1 MQSRLYLLGRLPR
14 LTTMA
19 TKPAV
24 RSVPPFARLAAVGLL
39 LAACVGVLVGA
50 KYVRRQSDSVP
61 LLLCSAERG
70 PFVHQVT
77 VKGELES
84 SANVDVACEVR
95 SRNSAW
101 IRILEVVPEGT
112 RVQPGDFLVRL
123 DSSQLERDR
132 IRQQAVCE
140 DVAALVAQVRS
151 RLRTAEYNRDHYLQ
165 SDYALAHRDA
175 EMAVFTAE
183 EQVRQ
188 ARQALEASRKLLA
201 MGFITPKQ
209 FQADEFGLQRA
220 ETELRVAKR
229 RRFVLE
235 NFTRARRLIE
245 LETAVVATR
254 ARLRSLEHVLKRNQE
269 LLADIE
275 DQIRK
280 CIIRAPVAGVVV
292 LNHLYHNDHA
302 HLVAPGELTMERRV
316 LVRLPDPRHMQVKAL
331 VTEDKIAIVQPGV
344 KATIELEAFPHV
356 LLDGEV
362 VRVNE
367 YPEPDSFMASA
378 VKKYQTIVRVNNPLP
393 GMRPGLTAEVTFSL
407 HQLGDVIQLPRQA
420 VFKHGDA
427 DYCICVSGERWEA
440 RPIVLGPSNGKTVVV
455 RSGLAQGESVILCPE
470 AYRDKVELPPVVHG
484 AAPQKGN
491 SDTRLARAVPAS

>member
-1 MQSRLYLLGRLPR
+1 
-14 LTTMA
+14 MA

-24 RSVPPFARLAAVGLL
+24 RSIPPLARLAALALGVAVCLTGIVGM
-39 LAACVGVLVGA
+39 
-50 KYVRRQSDSVP
+50 KYLGPGSDPVP
-61 LLLCSAERG
+61 LLLCQAERG

-95 SRNSAW
+95 SRSSTW

-112 RVQPGDFLVRL
+112 RVEPGDFLVRL
-123 DSSQLERDR
+123 DSSLLEQERT
-132 IRQQAVCE
+132 RQQAVCE

-165 SDYALAHRDA
+165 SEYALAHREA

-188 ARQALEASRKLLA
+188 ARQSLEASRKLLA

-229 RRFVLE
+229 KRFVLE
-235 NFTRARRLIE
+235 NFTRPRRLIE

-254 ARLRSLEHVLKRNQE
+254 ARLKSLEHVLKRNQE

-275 DQIRK
+275 EQIRK

-331 VTEDKIAIVQPGV
+331 VTEDKIAAVQPGV

-362 VRVNE
+362 IRVNE

-407 HQLGDVIQLPRQA
+407 AQLGDVLQLPRQA
-420 VFKHGDA
+420 VFKHGEQ
-427 DYCICVSGERWEA
+427 DYCICVSQDRWEA
-440 RPIVLGPSNGKTVVV
+440 RPITLGPSNGKTVVV
-455 RSGLAQGESVILCPE
+455 RSGLSQGESVVLCPE
-470 AYRDKVELPPVVHG
+470 AYRDKVALPPTV
-484 AAPQKGN
+484 AGN
-491 SDTRLARAVPAS
+491 VPRGSESGTRLVQAESPS

>member
-1 MQSRLYLLGRLPR
+1 
-14 LTTMA
+14 MA

-24 RSVPPFARLAAVGLL
+24 RSIPPSVRLGALAVLVAAV
-39 LAACVGVLVGA
+39 LAGVLGV
-50 KYVRRQSDSVP
+50 KYLEPAGDQVP
-61 LLLCSAERG
+61 LLLCQAQRG
-70 PFVHQVT
+70 PFVHRVT
-77 VKGELES
+77 VKGQLES

-95 SRNSAW
+95 SRSSAW

-112 RVQPGDFLVRL
+112 RVEAGDFLVRL
-123 DSSQLERDR
+123 DSSLLEQERT
-132 IRQQAVCE
+132 RQQAVCE
-140 DVAALVAQVRS
+140 DVAALVARVRS
-151 RLRTAEYNRDHYLQ
+151 RLRTAQYNRDHYLQ
-165 SDYALAHRDA
+165 FEYALAHHEA

-188 ARQALEASRKLLA
+188 ARQSLEASRKLLA

-229 RRFVLE
+229 KRFVLE
-235 NFTRARRLIE
+235 NFTRPRRLIE

-275 DQIRK
+275 QQIRK
-280 CIIRAPVAGVVV
+280 CTIRAPVPGVVV
-292 LNHLYHNDHA
+292 LNHLYHNNHA

-316 LVRLPDPRHMQVKAL
+316 LVRLPDPRHLQVKAL
-331 VTEDKIAIVQPGV
+331 VTEDKIAAVQPGV

-362 VRVNE
+362 IRVHE

-393 GMRPGLTAEVTFSL
+393 RLRPGLTAKVTFSL
-407 HQLGDVIQLPRQA
+407 AQLDEVIQLPRQA
-420 VFKHGDA
+420 VFKHGEQH
-427 DYCICVSGERWEA
+427 YCICVSQGHWET
-440 RPIVLGPSNGKTVVV
+440 RPISLGPSNGKTVVV
-455 RSGLAQGESVILCPE
+455 RSGVAEGESVVLCPE
-470 AYRDKVELPPVVHG
+470 AYRDKVHLPEPTPG
-484 AAPQKGN
+484 GRPSYSEAARQLAGAPQE
-491 SDTRLARAVPAS
+491 

>member
-1 MQSRLYLLGRLPR
+1 
-14 LTTMA
+14 MA

-24 RSVPPFARLAAVGLL
+24 RSIAPSARLAAVAVLV
-39 LAACVGVLVGA
+39 AACLAGMLGA
-50 KYVRRQSDSVP
+50 KYLGPASDPVP
-61 LLLCSAERG
+61 LLLCRAERG
-70 PFVHQVT
+70 PFVHQIT

-95 SRNSAW
+95 SRSSAW

-112 RVQPGDFLVRL
+112 RVEAGDFLVRL
-123 DSSQLERDR
+123 DSSLLEQERT
-132 IRQQAVCE
+132 RQQAVCE
-140 DVAALVAQVRS
+140 NVAALVAQVRS

-165 SDYALAHRDA
+165 SEYALAHREA

-188 ARQALEASRKLLA
+188 ARQSLEASRKLLA

-220 ETELRVAKR
+220 ETELSVAKR
-229 RRFVLE
+229 KRFVLE
-235 NFTRARRLIE
+235 NFTRPRRMIE
-245 LETAVVATR
+245 LETVVMATR

-275 DQIRK
+275 QQIRK
-280 CIIRAPVAGVVV
+280 CVIRAPVAGVVV

-331 VTEDKIAIVQPGV
+331 VTEDKIAAVQPGV

-378 VKKYQTIVRVNNPLP
+378 VKKYQTIVRVNKPLP
-393 GMRPGLTAEVTFSL
+393 GMRPGLTAEVTFAL
-407 HQLGDVIQLPRQA
+407 AQLGDVIQLPRQA
-420 VFKHGDA
+420 VFKHGEQ
-427 DYCICVSGERWEA
+427 DYCICLSQGQWEA
-440 RPIVLGPSNGKTVVV
+440 RPITLGPSNGKTVVV
-455 RSGLAQGESVILCPE
+455 RSGLAEGESVVLCPE
-470 AYRDKVELPPVVHG
+470 AYRDKVKVPDVAPGAQPSYGPPG
-484 AAPQKGN
+484 GQ
-491 SDTRLARAVPAS
+491 LARASHELNP

>member
-1 MQSRLYLLGRLPR
+1 
-14 LTTMA
+14 MA

-24 RSVPPFARLAAVGLL
+24 RSIPPSARLAALA
-39 LAACVGVLVGA
+39 LAAAVCLTGIVGVRYLGPGG
-50 KYVRRQSDSVP
+50 DPVP
-61 LLLCSAERG
+61 LLLCQAERG
-70 PFVHQVT
+70 PFVHQVS

-95 SRNSAW
+95 SRSSAW

-112 RVQPGDFLVRL
+112 RVEPGDFLVRL
-123 DSSQLERDR
+123 DSSLLEQERT
-132 IRQQAVCE
+132 RQQAVCE

-165 SDYALAHRDA
+165 SEYALAHREA

-188 ARQALEASRKLLA
+188 ARQSLEASRKLLA

-229 RRFVLE
+229 KRFVLE
-235 NFTRARRLIE
+235 NFTRPRRLIE

-254 ARLRSLEHVLKRNQE
+254 ARLKSLEHVLKRNQD

-275 DQIRK
+275 EQIRK

-331 VTEDKIAIVQPGV
+331 VTEDKIAAVQPGV

-362 VRVNE
+362 IRVNE

-407 HQLGDVIQLPRQA
+407 AQLGDVLQLPRQA
-420 VFKHGDA
+420 VFKHGEQ
-427 DYCICVSGERWEA
+427 DYCICVSQDRWEA
-440 RPIVLGPSNGKTVVV
+440 RPITLGPSNGKTVVV
-455 RSGLAQGESVILCPE
+455 RSGLSQGESVVLCPE
-470 AYRDKVELPPVVHG
+470 AYRDKVALPPMV
-484 AAPQKGN
+484 PGN
-491 SDTRLARAVPAS
+491 IPRGNESGTRLVQAESPS

>member
-1 MQSRLYLLGRLPR
+1 
-14 LTTMA
+14 MA

-24 RSVPPFARLAAVGLL
+24 RSIPPSARLAA
-39 LAACVGVLVGA
+39 LALVVAVCLAGVFGA
-50 KYVRRQSDSVP
+50 KYLRPGSDSVP
-61 LLLCSAERG
+61 LLLCRAQRG

-95 SRNSAW
+95 SRSSAW

-112 RVQPGDFLVRL
+112 RVEPGDFLVRL
-123 DSSQLERDR
+123 DSSLLEQERN
-132 IRQQAVCE
+132 RQQAVCE
-140 DVAALVAQVRS
+140 DIAALVAQVRS
-151 RLRTAEYNRDHYLQ
+151 RLRTAEYNRNHYLQ
-165 SDYALAHRDA
+165 SEYALAHRDA

-188 ARQALEASRKLLA
+188 ARQSLEASRKLLA

-209 FQADEFGLQRA
+209 FQADEFSLQRA

-229 RRFVLE
+229 KRFVLE
-235 NFTRARRLIE
+235 NFTRPRRLIE

-275 DQIRK
+275 EQIRK

-331 VTEDKIAIVQPGV
+331 VTEDKIAAVQPGV

-367 YPEPDSFMASA
+367 YPEPDSFMGSA
-378 VKKYQTIVRVNNPLP
+378 VKKYQTIVRVNKPLP
-393 GMRPGLTAEVTFSL
+393 GMRPGLTAEVTFAL
-407 HQLGDVIQLPRQA
+407 AHLGDVIQVPRQA
-420 VFKHGDA
+420 VFKHGEQ
-427 DYCICVSGERWEA
+427 DYCICVSNDRWEA
-440 RPIVLGPSNGKTVVV
+440 RPVTLGPSNGKTVVV
-455 RSGLAQGESVILCPE
+455 RSGLEQGESVVLCPE
-470 AYRDKVELPPVVHG
+470 AYRDKVELPPVVPGHG
-484 AAPQKGN
+484 PRGVD
-491 SDTRLARAVPAS
+491 SGTRLVQAEARL

>member
-1 MQSRLYLLGRLPR
+1 M
-14 LTTMA
+14 
-19 TKPAV
+19 
-24 RSVPPFARLAAVGLL
+24 
-39 LAACVGVLVGA
+39 GA
-50 KYVRRQSDSVP
+50 KYVGSDRDAVP
-61 LLLCSAERG
+61 VLLCQAERG

-95 SRNSAW
+95 SRSSAW

-123 DSSQLERDR
+123 DSSLLEQERT
-132 IRQQAVCE
+132 RQQAVCA

-151 RLRTAEYNRDHYLQ
+151 RLRTAEFNRDHYLN
-165 SDYALAHRDA
+165 SEYALAHRDA

-229 RRFVLE
+229 KRFVLE
-235 NFTRARRLIE
+235 NFTRPRRLIE

-254 ARLRSLEHVLKRNQE
+254 ARLRSLEQVLKRNQE

-275 DQIRK
+275 EQIRK
-280 CIIRAPVAGVVV
+280 CVIRAPVAGVVV

-331 VTEDKIAIVQPGV
+331 VTEDKIAAVQPGV

-378 VKKYQTIVRVNNPLP
+378 VKKYETIVRVNTPLP
-393 GMRPGLTAEVTFSL
+393 GMRPGLSAEVTFSL
-407 HQLGDVIQLPRQA
+407 AQLGDAIQVPRQA
-420 VFKHGDA
+420 VFKHGDQ
-427 DYCICVSGERWEA
+427 DYCLCVSGDQWEA
-440 RPIVLGPSNGKTVVV
+440 RPVTLGPSNGKTVVV
-455 RSGLAQGESVILCPE
+455 RAGLAAGESVALCPE
-470 AYRDKVELPPVVHG
+470 AYRDKVRLPPLG
-484 AAPQKGN
+484 PGTGPQESASGP
-491 SDTRLARAVPAS
+491 RLAHTASAS